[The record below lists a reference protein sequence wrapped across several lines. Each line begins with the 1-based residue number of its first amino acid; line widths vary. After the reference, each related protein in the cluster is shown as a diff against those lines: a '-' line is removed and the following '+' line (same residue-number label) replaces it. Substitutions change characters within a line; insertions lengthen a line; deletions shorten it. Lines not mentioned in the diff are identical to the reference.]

1 MQYKRR
7 ERPAAKS
14 LAAIGLASGL
24 VLGLAPGSSGASTMA
39 ITATA
44 AYEIAHAGIL
54 STTAFC
60 GTKKIT
66 LGVEDGYGINSWSQ
80 ASFAA
85 VRSEAA
91 LCPNVTQD
99 VEAGGGSLPTM
110 ISQIK
115 GMANKGDQAI
125 VVIPDDGQAELPAI
139 EYATQHG
146 VKVVPW
152 GANPGGSAP
161 SDYVAYVDWNPGFS
175 GTLFANWMVNQ
186 LHGSGNVIELGGPAG
201 NPVSAEEL
209 VAVVK
214 VFKAHP
220 GMKLLTG
227 DSNWAVTD
235 WTSSIAAQATAA
247 LLAKY
252 PKINGII
259 SDYGT
264 DVLAAMNSFQA
275 ANRPLPAVGV
285 PDANGLGCLWQKD
298 HKSQPQFQMITDST
312 RNWMGRVAARK
323 AIAAAEGV
331 ADTEPNLY
339 NLTPFED
346 STGNLPPQ
354 CDPKQPADRYLSDQ
368 LSPAVVA
375 KYGKTN

>member
-1 MQYKRR
+1 MQYRRR
-7 ERPAAKS
+7 ERVATKS
-14 LAAIGLASGL
+14 LAAIGIASGM
-24 VLGLAPGSSGASTMA
+24 VLGLAPGSGAASTS

-115 GMANKGDQAI
+115 AMANKGDQAI

-152 GANPGGSAP
+152 AANPGGSAP
-161 SDYVAYVDWNPGFS
+161 ADYVAYVDWNPGFS

-186 LHGSGNVIELGGPAG
+186 LHGSGNVIARR
-201 NPVSAEEL
+201 
-209 VAVVK
+209 
-214 VFKAHP
+214 P
-220 GMKLLTG
+220 G
-227 DSNWAVTD
+227 
-235 WTSSIAAQATAA
+235 
-247 LLAKY
+247 
-252 PKINGII
+252 
-259 SDYGT
+259 
-264 DVLAAMNSFQA
+264 
-275 ANRPLPAVGV
+275 R
-285 PDANGLGCLWQKD
+285 
-298 HKSQPQFQMITDST
+298 QPGF
-312 RNWMGRVAARK
+312 
-323 AIAAAEGV
+323 
-331 ADTEPNLY
+331 
-339 NLTPFED
+339 
-346 STGNLPPQ
+346 
-354 CDPKQPADRYLSDQ
+354 C
-368 LSPAVVA
+368 
-375 KYGKTN
+375 

>member
-7 ERPAAKS
+7 DRAATKS
-14 LAAIGLASGL
+14 LAAMGIASGM
-24 VLGLAPGSSGASTMA
+24 VLGLAPGSGAASTS

-54 STTAFC
+54 STKAFC

-115 GMANKGDQAI
+115 AMANKGDQAI

-152 GANPGGSAP
+152 AANPGGNAP
-161 SDYVAYVDWNPGFS
+161 ADYVAYVDWNPGFS

-209 VAVVK
+209 AAVVK

-227 DSNWAVTD
+227 DSTWAVTD

-264 DVLAAMNSFQA
+264 DVLAAINSFQA

-298 HKSQPQFQMITDST
+298 HKAQPAFQMITDST

-323 AIAAAEGV
+323 AIAAAEGI

-346 STGNLPPQ
+346 STGSLPPQ
-354 CDPKQPADRYLSDQ
+354 CDPNQPADRYLSDQ
-368 LSPAVVA
+368 LSPAVIA

>member
-1 MQYKRR
+1 MQYKRP

-24 VLGLAPGSSGASTMA
+24 VLGVATGSSGASTMA

-152 GANPGGSAP
+152 AANPGGSAP
-161 SDYVAYVDWNPGFS
+161 ADYVAYVDWNPGFS

-209 VAVVK
+209 AAVVK

-264 DVLAAMNSFQA
+264 DVLAALNSFQA

-285 PDANGLGCLWQKD
+285 PDANGLGCLWKKV

-323 AIAAAEGV
+323 AIAAAEGI

-346 STGNLPPQ
+346 STGTLPPQ
-354 CDPKQPADRYLSDQ
+354 CDPNQPADRYLSDQ
-368 LSPAVVA
+368 LSPAVIA

>member
-1 MQYKRR
+1 MKLKRR
-7 ERPAAKS
+7 VRPATLF
-14 LAAIGLASGL
+14 LAAFALGSGL
-24 VLGLAPGSSGASTMA
+24 VLAVAQGSGAASSST

-54 STTAFC
+54 NTTAFC

-66 LGVEDGYGINSWSQ
+66 LGIEDGYGINSWSQ

-91 LCPNVTQD
+91 KCSNVTQD
-99 VEAGGGSLPTM
+99 VEAAGGSLPTM

-152 GANPGGSAP
+152 AANPGGKAP
-161 SDYVAYVDWNPGFS
+161 ADYVAYVDWNPGFS
-175 GTLFANWMVNQ
+175 GTLFANWMVTQ
-186 LHGSGNVIELGGPAG
+186 LHGHGNVVELGGPAG

-209 VAVVK
+209 AAVVK

-227 DSNWAVTD
+227 DSTWAVTD
-235 WTSSIAAQATAA
+235 WTSSIAAQVTAS

-252 PKINGII
+252 PTINGII

-264 DVLAAMNSFQA
+264 DVLAALNSFQA
-275 ANRPLPAVGV
+275 ANRALPAVGV
-285 PDANGLGCLWQKD
+285 PDANGLGCLWIKV
-298 HKSQPQFQMITDST
+298 HKSQKQFQMITDST

-323 AIAAAEGV
+323 AIAAAEGIK
-331 ADTEPNLY
+331 DTEPNLY
-339 NLTPFED
+339 NLTPFEN
-346 STGNLPPQ
+346 STGSLPPR

-368 LSPAVVA
+368 LTPQVIAEF
-375 KYGKTN
+375 GKTN